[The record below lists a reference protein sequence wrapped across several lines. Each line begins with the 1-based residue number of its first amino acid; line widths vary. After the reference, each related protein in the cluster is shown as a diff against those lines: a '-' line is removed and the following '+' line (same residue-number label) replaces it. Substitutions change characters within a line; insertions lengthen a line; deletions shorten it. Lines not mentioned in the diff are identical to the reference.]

1 MTYQPGWVTTRPRPL
16 AAVGSLI
23 GVLASAILAGHA
35 VGGEKPQGPGMPRV
49 RVSEDGKTFV
59 LTGSGKRFV
68 PWGFNYLGKFEHL
81 TPEYLAI
88 FHTGVTYQLVHTLAL
103 LGVALLAAQI
113 PGRLVTWAGASFVI
127 GILLFSGSLYLLT
140 MTGISKLGII
150 TPFGGLAFLVGWFC
164 LGLAAWRLS

>member
-1 MTYQPGWVTTRPRPL
+1 MLRGFLML
-16 AAVGSLI
+16 AAFFGFT
-23 GVLASAILAGHA
+23 GVA
-35 VGGEKPQGPGMPRV
+35 
-49 RVSEDGKTFV
+49 
-59 LTGSGKRFV
+59 
-68 PWGFNYLGKFEHL
+68 LGAFAAHGLKNRL

-103 LGVALLAAQI
+103 LGVALLATQI
-113 PGRLVTWAGASFVI
+113 PGRLITWAGASFAI

-140 MTGISKLGII
+140 ITGVSKLGIV

>member
-1 MTYQPGWVTTRPRPL
+1 MLRGFLML
-16 AAVGSLI
+16 AAFFGFT
-23 GVLASAILAGHA
+23 GVARGAFAAHGL
-35 VGGEKPQGPGMPRV
+35 KNR
-49 RVSEDGKTFV
+49 
-59 LTGSGKRFV
+59 
-68 PWGFNYLGKFEHL
+68 L

-103 LGVALLAAQI
+103 LGVALLATQI
-113 PGRLVTWAGASFVI
+113 PGRLITWAGASFCI

-140 MTGISKLGII
+140 MTGVSKLGII